1 MRTRFRR
8 LAQQGAI
15 RSKAV
20 TNAVAG
26 RLAVGLLSTVRRF
39 PPKKTADA
47 AAKFMR
53 TLGPWLPEHRTGQS
67 NLRAAFPEKSADE
80 IERILEGVWENMGR
94 IGAEY
99 AHLDRIWDYDPAR
112 PAAGRIEAS
121 PDSIARFLALRD
133 DGKPALIFAAHLAN
147 WELPAVA
154 AAAYGVKS
162 AVLYRRP
169 NVADV
174 ADMIQQIRAINMG
187 RLIPTTPDAVFKV
200 ASELERGAHVGML
213 VDQHFERGV
222 DVTFFGR
229 RCKANPMLARLA
241 RHFDCPIH
249 GARVIRLPDDRF
261 RLEITEAI
269 PPARDDAGQID
280 VAGTMQTITSVVEG
294 WVREYPEQW
303 LWLHRR
309 WR

>member
-1 MRTRFRR
+1 VRR
-8 LAQQGAI
+8 L
-15 RSKAV
+15 
-20 TNAVAG
+20 
-26 RLAVGLLSTVRRF
+26 
-39 PPKKTADA
+39 PPQKTADA
-47 AAKFMR
+47 AAGFMR
-53 TLGPWLPEHRTGQS
+53 ALGPWMPEHKVGQA
-67 NLRAAFPEKSADE
+67 NLRAAFPEKSAEE
-80 IERILEGVWENMGR
+80 IERILRGVWENMGR
-94 IGAEY
+94 IAAEY
-99 AHLDRIWDYDPAR
+99 AHLDRIWDYDPAQLT
-112 PAAGRIEAS
+112 AGRIEAS
-121 PDSIARFLALRD
+121 PESIARFLALRD
-133 DGKPALIFAAHLAN
+133 DDKPGLIFAAHLAN

-154 AAAYGVKS
+154 AAAYGVQS

-187 RLIPTTPDAVFKV
+187 TLIPTTPEAVFKI

-249 GARVIRLPDDRF
+249 GARVIRLPGDRF
-261 RLEITEAI
+261 RLEMTKAI
-269 PPARDDAGQID
+269 SPARDIAGQID
-280 VAGTMQTITSVVEG
+280 VAGTMQIITDVVEG

>member
-1 MRTRFRR
+1 
-8 LAQQGAI
+8 
-15 RSKAV
+15 
-20 TNAVAG
+20 
-26 RLAVGLLSTVRRF
+26 
-39 PPKKTADA
+39 
-47 AAKFMR
+47 MR
-53 TLGPWLPEHRTGQS
+53 TLGPWLAEHRVGQA

-80 IERILEGVWENMGR
+80 IERILDGVWENMGR

-99 AHLDRIWDYDPAR
+99 AHLDRIWDYDPQH

-121 PDSIARFLALRD
+121 PESIARFLALRD

-154 AAAYGVKS
+154 AAAYGVES

-187 RLIPTTPDAVFKV
+187 KLIPTTPDAVFKI

-213 VDQHFERGV
+213 VDQHFERVV
-222 DVTFFGR
+222 DVTFFGQ

-249 GARVIRLPDDRF
+249 GARVIRLPGNRF
-261 RLEITEAI
+261 RLEMTQAV
-269 PPARDDAGQID
+269 PPARDSHGQID
-280 VAGTMQTITSVVEG
+280 IAGTMQAITSVVEG